1 MIAELGTAVLQM
13 IRHPYARTEEQK
25 KTRPGCREILQMLR
39 AGSTGEGFGWK
50 RTRIGAT

>member
-13 IRHPYARTEEQK
+13 IRHPYARMEEQK
-25 KTRPGCREILQMLR
+25 KTRPGCWEVLQMLR
-39 AGSTGEGFGWK
+39 AGSPGEGSGQK

>member
-1 MIAELGTAVLQM
+1 MIAELGTAVLRM

-25 KTRPGCREILQMLR
+25 KTRPECREVLQMLR
-39 AGSTGEGFGWK
+39 AGSTGEGFGQK